1 MSVEIRTGLIK
12 DEQEE
17 GLPQA
22 PNSFVD
28 EEETN
33 EPSLHGETLELER
46 RIQRLKAFLYA
57 FGFIQDTALRCILSW
72 LFFVS
77 FGVALPSTTV
87 YITRYGAFN
96 GFKFQYFI
104 LVSYVVLAAVS
115 LHYISSKL
123 RKHRIHRF
131 LFVEHNQGRG
141 ERFRKEYIMRI
152 KGFFTVLVC
161 WMLPCLF
168 VKIISGIAWIVYNH
182 KVPWWEDI
190 AILFCLI
197 APWVYLATIYLC
209 ACLLFNLVCNS
220 LVIDFEEYGRLLES
234 NSHVLNFLKEHMRLR
249 HHLSK
254 ISHRFRM
261 FLLVILFS
269 VTASQ
274 FITLLQTTS
283 YSGTINF
290 VNAVDFVVA
299 STIQVVGISLCLH
312 AAAKIT
318 HRAQGVASVASRWH
332 AMATCCSAAD
342 VEDQKSLDC
351 AANTFTDQDFML
363 SSNESESDLESMS
376 STRFPNTRFA
386 ANVSSYQ
393 KREALVLYLQTNPG
407 GITLFGFSVDRGLI
421 NTIFCLEVTL
431 VTFVLGTSFVVAAN

>member
-1 MSVEIRTGLIK
+1 MSIEIRIGLMK
-12 DEQEE
+12 EEQEE
-17 GLPQA
+17 GLQSA
-22 PNSFVD
+22 PSSLQD
-28 EEETN
+28 EDEAN
-33 EPSLHGETLELER
+33 EPAVQPDYALER
-46 RIQRLKAFLYA
+46 RVQLLKAFLSA
-57 FGFIQDTALRCILSW
+57 FGFNQDTAARCIISW

-77 FGVALPSTTV
+77 FGLALPSTLV
-87 YITRYGAFN
+87 YVTRYGAHN

-104 LVSYVVLAAVS
+104 IASYVILAAVS
-115 LHYISSKL
+115 FHHISSKL
-123 RKHRIHRF
+123 RKHGIHRF
-131 LFVEHNQGRG
+131 LFVRPYQGQG
-141 ERFRKEYIMRI
+141 ERFRKEYIIRI
-152 KGFFTVLVC
+152 KGFFSVLVW

-168 VKIISGIAWIVYNH
+168 VKIISGISWVIYNR
-182 KVPWWEDI
+182 KGPWWEDI
-190 AILFCLI
+190 AILVCLI
-197 APWVYLATIYLC
+197 APWVYLATIYLS

-234 NSHVLNFLKEHMRLR
+234 NAHVFNFLKEHMRLR

-261 FLLVILFS
+261 FLIVILFS

-274 FITLLQTTS
+274 FFTLLQTTS

-332 AMATCCSAAD
+332 AAATCCSASD
-342 VEDQKSLDC
+342 VEDQKSIDH
-351 AANTFTDQDFML
+351 AASTLDQDFSL

-376 STRFPNTRFA
+376 SRRFPNTRFA
-386 ANVSSYQ
+386 ASVSSYQ

-407 GITLFGFSVDRGLI
+407 GITLFGFTVDRGLI

-431 VTFVLGTSFVVAAN
+431 VTFVLVDIALN